1 LPCAD
6 AGGTFSP
13 RAVPLWEREAGVDVL
28 AELRKGTDLKFGVI
42 SMKSKVF
49 ARTGCLVAILALVL
63 GTCALAEDSRHVT
76 FRGVMNDYTPASAPV
91 SGPWE
96 VRGSWW
102 LTVKG
107 RSGHADFS
115 AALTME
121 RSDLGAVQNAPP
133 SSATPPP
140 PPLDDPKNRSA
151 HTHHITLVNGEV
163 TETATGFQVT
173 GPAAITKDGAWPPPF
188 GTILPVLT
196 IEITGGTGENS
207 VRFSNITVLF
217 GTPADKHFGVAPL
230 LGVVRSVEYGDA
242 HPR

>member
-1 LPCAD
+1 
-6 AGGTFSP
+6 
-13 RAVPLWEREAGVDVL
+13 
-28 AELRKGTDLKFGVI
+28 
-42 SMKSKVF
+42 MKSKVF
-49 ARTGCLVAILALVL
+49 ARTARLIAILALAL
-63 GTCALAEDSRHVT
+63 GTGALAQDARHVT
-76 FRGVMNDYTPASAPV
+76 LRGVMNDYTPASPPI

-121 RSDLGAVQNAPP
+121 RSDLGAVQNAVP
-133 SSATPPP
+133 SSTTPPP
-140 PPLDDPKNRSA
+140 SPLDNPKNRSA
-151 HTHHITLVNGEV
+151 HTHHITLVDGEV

-173 GPAAITKDGAWPPPF
+173 GPATITKDGAWPPPF
-188 GTILPVLT
+188 GPTLPILT

-217 GTPADKHFGVAPL
+217 GSPADKHFGLAPL
-230 LGVVRSVEYGDA
+230 LGVVRSVEYGDV

>member
-49 ARTGCLVAILALVL
+49 ARTGCLVAILALAL

-217 GTPADKHFGVAPL
+217 GTPADKHFGMAPL

>member
-1 LPCAD
+1 
-6 AGGTFSP
+6 
-13 RAVPLWEREAGVDVL
+13 
-28 AELRKGTDLKFGVI
+28 
-42 SMKSKVF
+42 MKSKVF
-49 ARTGCLVAILALVL
+49 ARTGRLVAILALTF
-63 GTCALAEDSRHVT
+63 GTGALAQDSRHVT
-76 FRGVMNDYTPASAPV
+76 FRGVMNDYTPASSPV

-133 SSATPPP
+133 SSTTPPP
-140 PPLDDPKNRSA
+140 SPLDDPKNRSA

-173 GPAAITKDGAWPPPF
+173 GPATITKDGAWPPPF
-188 GTILPVLT
+188 GSTPPILT

-207 VRFSNITVLF
+207 VHFSNITVLF
-217 GTPADKHFGVAPL
+217 GSPADKHFGLAPL
-230 LGVVRSVEYGDA
+230 LGVVRSVEYGDT

>member
-1 LPCAD
+1 
-6 AGGTFSP
+6 
-13 RAVPLWEREAGVDVL
+13 
-28 AELRKGTDLKFGVI
+28 
-42 SMKSKVF
+42 MKSNLF
-49 ARTGCLVAILALVL
+49 ARTGCLIAILALAL
-63 GTCALAEDSRHVT
+63 GTGALAQDSRHVT
-76 FRGVMNDYTPASAPV
+76 LRGVMNDYTPASPPV

-102 LTVKG
+102 LTLKG
-107 RSGHADFS
+107 KSGYADFS

-133 SSATPPP
+133 STTTPPP
-140 PPLDDPKNRSA
+140 NPLDNPKNRSA

-173 GPAAITKDGAWPPPF
+173 GTATITKDGAWPPPF
-188 GTILPVLT
+188 GPVLPVLT

-217 GTPADKHFGVAPL
+217 ASPADKHFGTAPL
-230 LGVVRSVEYGDA
+230 LGVVRSVEYADA
-242 HPR
+242 HSR

>member
-1 LPCAD
+1 
-6 AGGTFSP
+6 
-13 RAVPLWEREAGVDVL
+13 
-28 AELRKGTDLKFGVI
+28 
-42 SMKSKVF
+42 MKSKVF
-49 ARTGCLVAILALVL
+49 ARTARLIAILALAL
-63 GTCALAEDSRHVT
+63 GTGALAQDARHVT
-76 FRGVMNDYTPASAPV
+76 LRGVMNDYTPASPPI

-121 RSDLGAVQNAPP
+121 RSDLGVVQNAVP
-133 SSATPPP
+133 SSTTPPP
-140 PPLDDPKNRSA
+140 SPLDNPKNRSA
-151 HTHHITLVNGEV
+151 HTHHITLVDGEV

-173 GPAAITKDGAWPPPF
+173 GPATITKDGAWPPPF
-188 GTILPVLT
+188 GPTLPILT

-217 GTPADKHFGVAPL
+217 GSPADKHFGLAPL
-230 LGVVRSVEYGDA
+230 LGVVRSVEYGDV

>member
-1 LPCAD
+1 
-6 AGGTFSP
+6 
-13 RAVPLWEREAGVDVL
+13 
-28 AELRKGTDLKFGVI
+28 
-42 SMKSKVF
+42 MKSKVF
-49 ARTGCLVAILALVL
+49 ARTGRLIAILALAL
-63 GTCALAEDSRHVT
+63 GTGALAQDSRQVT
-76 FRGVMNDYTPASAPV
+76 FRGVMNDYTPASPPV

-121 RSDLGAVQNAPP
+121 RSDLGAVQNASP
-133 SSATPPP
+133 SSTTPPP

-163 TETATGFQVT
+163 TETATGFQLT
-173 GPAAITKDGAWPPPF
+173 GPATITKDGAWPPPF
-188 GTILPVLT
+188 GPNPPVLT
-196 IEITGGTGENS
+196 IEVTGGTGENS

-217 GTPADKHFGVAPL
+217 GFPANKHFGSAPL
-230 LGVVRSVEYGDA
+230 LGVVRSVEYGNS

>member
-1 LPCAD
+1 
-6 AGGTFSP
+6 
-13 RAVPLWEREAGVDVL
+13 
-28 AELRKGTDLKFGVI
+28 
-42 SMKSKVF
+42 MKSNVF
-49 ARTGCLVAILALVL
+49 ARTARLFAILALAL
-63 GTCALAEDSRHVT
+63 GTGAMAQDPRQVT
-76 FRGVMNDYTPASAPV
+76 LRGVMNDFTPAAPPV

-107 RSGHADFS
+107 RSSHADFS

-133 SSATPPP
+133 SSTAPPP
-140 PPLDDPKNRSA
+140 NPLDDPKNRSA
-151 HTHHITLVNGEV
+151 HTHHITLMNGEV

-188 GTILPVLT
+188 GSVLPILT

-217 GTPADKHFGVAPL
+217 ASPADKHFGSAPL
-230 LGVVRSVEYGDA
+230 LGVVRSVEYGNA
-242 HPR
+242 RPR